1 MDSRLGLSAWIH
13 SLNSEPGFTVW
24 LQSVT
29 QSLDSGRLDSEPGFQ
44 AWTHSLDSD
53 IEFKAWIKTWIQ
65 RTVSEPAFEARIQK
79 LTSRFR
85 TYIQSLNSEPLRVW
99 IESLE
104 SNCGFRDWI
113 QGQNSK
119 A

>member
-1 MDSRLGLSAWIH
+1 MSNGVLWIQ
-13 SLNSEPGFTVW
+13 G
-24 LQSVT
+24 
-29 QSLDSGRLDSEPGFQ
+29 
-44 AWTHSLDSD
+44 AWTESLDSD
-53 IEFKAWIKTWIQ
+53 LELKAWIQSTD
-65 RTVSEPAFEARIQK
+65 SEPAFEARIQK